1 MRFKKHTDK
10 MSKNI
15 TTEAKPNTI
24 VSGTTIKGEIS
35 ASGDFRIDGTLN
47 GSINCKGKIVVGQTG
62 TIEGEI
68 QCQNADVSGTINA
81 KILVEQLLSLKNT
94 ATLTGDVI
102 TSKISIEPGAKF
114 TGSCK
119 MDGLGTKNILAD
131 VSSKNEQP
139 KEKSFK

>member
-1 MRFKKHTDK
+1 

-102 TSKISIEPGAKF
+102 TNKISIEPGAKF

-119 MDGLGTKNILAD
+119 MDGLGMKNTQAD

-139 KEKSFK
+139 KEKTFK